1 MKILR
6 IVSLSVGTHFDF
18 QPEERSFNFQQCVN
32 AIIAQGGF
40 SNGASIFIPKES
52 IACILY
58 TDMETMPTGQMP
70 IQGTMQ

>member
-6 IVSLSVGTHFDF
+6 IVSALTGTHFDF
-18 QPEERSFNFQQCVN
+18 QPEERGFNFQQCVN
-32 AIIAQGGF
+32 TILAQGGF
-40 SNGASIFIPKES
+40 SNGTSIFIPKES

-58 TDMETMPTGQMP
+58 AEAAALPTGEMP